1 MITEDC
7 AEDMHTDMV
16 ARERRHPPEG
26 GTATRIDGAQG
37 EAGSA
42 PDPAGFLG
50 IAKPDAQVEI
60 VPANAARRE
69 RYQVILPR
77 QDRIGWRMARVE
89 GPEGRLELI
98 APDLCSTRG
107 IHLSIVTVPVGYRD
121 RSHFHVSGE
130 KVMYV
135 VRGFGVIMAGEDLE
149 FSHEVGPGDAVY
161 VPPFA
166 VHAPM
171 NAGES
176 PFEFVMASNA
186 PLDVT
191 VPGGTMP
198 EEGEEV
204 LA

>member
-1 MITEDC
+1 M
-7 AEDMHTDMV
+7 A
-16 ARERRHPPEG
+16 
-26 GTATRIDGAQG
+26 RIDGTQAQ
-37 EAGSA
+37 AGSP
-42 PDPAGFLG
+42 PDRSGILG

-60 VPANAARRE
+60 VPATAARRE
-69 RYQVILPR
+69 QYQVILPR

-89 GPEGRLELI
+89 GPAGRLELI
-98 APDLCSTRG
+98 APDLCSARG
-107 IHLSIVTVPVGYRD
+107 IHFSVVTVPVGYRD
-121 RSHFHVSGE
+121 RPHFHVSGE

-135 VRGFGVIMAGEDLE
+135 VRGYGVILAGEDLE
-149 FSHEVGPGDAVY
+149 FSHEVGAGDAVF

-171 NAGES
+171 NTGDS